1 MTAMKPYR
9 FRHPAKIALLTATVA
24 SLGIQSGIPHHKD
37 NPSANH
43 DQPEAS
49 PKVVASAS
57 ACAAACASA
66 SSLASA
72 IANDAGGH
80 PDQYAFYAESLAR
93 TLSQFSSDQM
103 SRVFK
108 D

>member
-1 MTAMKPYR
+1 MNPYR
-9 FRHPAKIALLTATVA
+9 FRHPAKIALLTAAVA
-24 SLGIQSGIPHHKD
+24 FLGIQPGIPHHKD

-43 DQPEAS
+43 DQPEA
-49 PKVVASAS
+49 PAKVDASAR
-57 ACAAACASA
+57 AAACASA

-72 IANDAGGH
+72 IATDAGGH
-80 PDQYAFYAESLAR
+80 PDQYANYAESLAR

-103 SRVFK
+103 SRVLK